1 MGGNPLQM
9 RPDRFPEAKPQQSRQ
24 ETQEAPKV
32 KGTPTRTELDLT
44 GEDAQTPTTLPP
56 EPGSTP
62 SEPGPSYSEPDPAP
76 LNLAPPPSEPGPS
89 YSEPG
94 PAPRSLALPC
104 REGVWPP
111 RLSTPPPFPA
121 GSQEPSGSLSPSS
134 LGKRAKTWPV

>member
-32 KGTPTRTELDLT
+32 KGTPTRTEPDLT

-76 LNLAPPPSEPGPS
+76 QNLAPPLQSL
-89 YSEPG
+89 
-94 PAPRSLALPC
+94 APPTRSLAPPLGAWPCLVGKGCGPLGSAPLHLSLP
-104 REGVWPP
+104 GVRNPQ
-111 RLSTPPPFPA
+111 A
-121 GSQEPSGSLSPSS
+121 ASLQV
-134 LGKRAKTWPV
+134 L